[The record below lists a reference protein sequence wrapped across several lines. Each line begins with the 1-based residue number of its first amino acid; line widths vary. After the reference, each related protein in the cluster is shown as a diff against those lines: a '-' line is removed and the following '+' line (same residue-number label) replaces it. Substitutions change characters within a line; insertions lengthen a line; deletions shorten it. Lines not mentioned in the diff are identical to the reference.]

1 MAEMNFDELLAKRAQ
16 REQDKTKTCK
26 IPVPNTDDYLVAV
39 MPSDY
44 KIMKWL
50 GMMSTGNY
58 EDKFE
63 ALNDALYTCCPAL
76 QDQKLREQIGAQVPT
91 DVVPMLFS
99 VGERNAMGD
108 PLFTFVGVFKKT
120 DEDNKE
126 SEDTVKN

>member
-50 GMMSTGNY
+50 GMMSTSNY